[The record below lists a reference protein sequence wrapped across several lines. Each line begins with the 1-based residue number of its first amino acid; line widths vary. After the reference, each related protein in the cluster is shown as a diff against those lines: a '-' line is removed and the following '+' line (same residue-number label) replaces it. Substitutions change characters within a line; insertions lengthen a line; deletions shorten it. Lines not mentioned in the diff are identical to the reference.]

1 MKRVLG
7 LLTCVFACLSLIT
20 FPVSA
25 RDASN
30 SKVMLDR
37 EATVVNSEN
46 VEQFGVTEEQLTFYH
61 SGADDMRLV
70 NGSLVSSSDGE
81 QKAIINESAF
91 SSSVMEIEFSVTP
104 ASPNGAI
111 NHGVYFHAKN
121 AEHDYQK
128 IHALW
133 CVGNFQ

>member
-91 SSSVMEIEFSVTP
+91 SSSVMEI
-104 ASPNGAI
+104 
-111 NHGVYFHAKN
+111 
-121 AEHDYQK
+121 
-128 IHALW
+128 
-133 CVGNFQ
+133 